1 VHRQSGFVYYDER
14 RRHFGI
20 DWQQSLSIVVG
31 GLLLQEILQA
41 RSYIKGRLLDIG
53 CGTRPYALIYDPL
66 VEMSVGTEV
75 TYSPHGLQDA
85 DVICPAERLPFTDAS
100 FDTVLCTEVLEHTRY
115 PFAVL
120 LEIRRVLKPGGYL
133 LLSVPFIYPIH
144 EAPYDHWRFTSFGL
158 RLLCMEAGLEVVYL
172 RPKGGIIAT
181 LIVLWINLAVR
192 GVNAVSK
199 LLRQSLPLRD
209 RRVIRWLLAFPQWI
223 YLRLRHALRP
233 VVEKA
238 EEQVGDFLTTG
249 YFLIA
254 RAIATNPTTWR
265 A

>member
-1 VHRQSGFVYYDER
+1 MRRQRGFVYYDER
-14 RRHFGI
+14 RRHFAI

-31 GLLLQEILQA
+31 ELLLREILQA
-41 RSYIKGRLLDIG
+41 RSYIKGHLLDIG
-53 CGTRPYALIYDPL
+53 CGTRPYAPIYDPL

-75 TYSPHGLQDA
+75 TYSPHGLQNA

-100 FDTVLCTEVLEHTRY
+100 FDTVLCTEVLEHTRD

-144 EAPYDHWRFTSFGL
+144 EAPYDHWRFTSYGL
-158 RLLCMEAGLEVVYL
+158 RLLCMEAGLEIICL

-181 LIVLWINLAVR
+181 LITLWINLAVR
-192 GVNAVSK
+192 GVNAVGK
-199 LLRQSLPLRD
+199 LLHQSISLRD
-209 RRVIRWLLAFPQWI
+209 RRAIRWLLAVPQWI

-233 VVEKA
+233 VVEKV
-238 EEQVGDFLTTG
+238 ETQIGDFLTPG

-254 RAIATNPTTWR
+254 RAIETTTR
-265 A
+265 QA